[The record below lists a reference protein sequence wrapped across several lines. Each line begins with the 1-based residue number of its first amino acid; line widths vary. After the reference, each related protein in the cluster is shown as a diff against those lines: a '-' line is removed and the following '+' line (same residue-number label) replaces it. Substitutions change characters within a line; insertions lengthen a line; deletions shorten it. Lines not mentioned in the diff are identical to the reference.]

1 MTIETCAD
9 LGVFFREELTE
20 AMRQRRARLE
30 PETTEYVAALMARC
44 ALADRAHLL
53 EGSLVLMLDEALGR
67 GRGGRLEGLQGV
79 GDAALCRS
87 GLFRAREEDPEAGGL
102 GLCVTL
108 GAFAYREAAVLAR
121 TVTPGEPVALVEL
134 ADRFPQVVD
143 VVAELAESSALGA
156 VTRDLVKLYDRWRDA
171 GSDRALEALA
181 QQGIF
186 PGRGG
191 RDAC

>member
-9 LGVFFREELTE
+9 LGDFFRAELGE
-20 AMRQRRARLE
+20 ALRQRRARLE
-30 PETTEYVAALMARC
+30 PETAAYVVELMARC
-44 ALADRAHLL
+44 ALAEQGDLL

-67 GRGGRLEGLQGV
+67 GPGARLQGLQGV

-87 GLFRAREEDPEAGGL
+87 GLFRAREEDADAGGL

-108 GAFAYREAAVLAR
+108 GGFAYREAATLAR
-121 TVTPGEPVALVEL
+121 TVAGGESVALVEL
-134 ADRFPQVVD
+134 GDRFPQVVD
-143 VVAELAESSALGA
+143 VVAEVAESSALGA
-156 VTRDLVKLYDRWRDA
+156 VTRDLVKLYDRWREA
-171 GSDRALEALA
+171 GSARALEALA